1 MKNKLITLS
10 CVTILMLLLTAPV
23 GYGQTLTTLVSF
35 DLTNGASP
43 LAGLVQGRDGNF
55 YGTTPQLFGTNDLGT
70 VFKMTPA
77 GALTTLVAFNG
88 TNGANPR
95 AGLVQGNDGNFYG
108 TTAGSG
114 ASDRG
119 MIFKITSAGELATLV
134 SFNGTNGAA
143 PQAGLV
149 QGSDGNFYG
158 TTADGGAFNLGTVFM
173 MTPTGVLTTLVS
185 FDGTNGAVPEACL
198 VQGNDG
204 NFYGTTVLGGDS
216 YNGTVFMVTPS
227 GTLTNLVSFNGFNG
241 SNPYAGLM
249 LGSDGNFYGTTV
261 NAGPGGGYR
270 YGTVFMVTPSGT
282 LTTLYTFT
290 GDDGGD
296 SQTGLIEGS
305 DGNFYGTTRFGGANA
320 EGTVFKITP
329 SGMLKTLVS
338 FAGIN
343 GDEPLAG
350 LTQGSDGNF
359 YGTTY
364 GGGMNGCGTVF
375 RIEMPPVLTAVSDRG
390 KFLLSWPTN
399 DVGWTIQTT
408 TDLALSNWSDSAE
421 LPTLVAGRYV
431 TTNGMTNAVQFF
443 RLHRSQ

>member
-134 SFNGTNGAA
+134 SF
-143 PQAGLV
+143 
-149 QGSDGNFYG
+149 
-158 TTADGGAFNLGTVFM
+158 
-173 MTPTGVLTTLVS
+173 
-185 FDGTNGAVPEACL
+185 DGTNGAVPEACL

-261 NAGPGGGYR
+261 NAGP
-270 YGTVFMVTPSGT
+270 
-282 LTTLYTFT
+282 
-290 GDDGGD
+290 
-296 SQTGLIEGS
+296 
-305 DGNFYGTTRFGGANA
+305 
-320 EGTVFKITP
+320 
-329 SGMLKTLVS
+329 
-338 FAGIN
+338 
-343 GDEPLAG
+343 
-350 LTQGSDGNF
+350 
-359 YGTTY
+359 
-364 GGGMNGCGTVF
+364 
-375 RIEMPPVLTAVSDRG
+375 
-390 KFLLSWPTN
+390 
-399 DVGWTIQTT
+399 
-408 TDLALSNWSDSAE
+408 
-421 LPTLVAGRYV
+421 
-431 TTNGMTNAVQFF
+431 
-443 RLHRSQ
+443 